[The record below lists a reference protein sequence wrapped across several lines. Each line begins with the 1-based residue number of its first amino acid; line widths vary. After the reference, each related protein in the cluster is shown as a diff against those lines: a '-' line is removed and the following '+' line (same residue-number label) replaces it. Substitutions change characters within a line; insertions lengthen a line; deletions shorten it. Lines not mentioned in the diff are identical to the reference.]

1 MNKFFRN
8 KPLAITVISVII
20 LISLLVFTAGGGLGS
35 VSSTLG
41 GVFTPVGSFFSGV
54 VNSVGDFFGGIFGG
68 GTQAE
73 VAKLEEK
80 VALLDIQN
88 QGLLESE
95 KENQRL
101 KELLDYEETLTK
113 NDTVFA
119 KVISKEPGYMFDV
132 FVINV
137 GYNQGVRK
145 DMAVVNADGLVGRIS
160 EVGGNWSQV
169 IAVID
174 SRSAISVMVER
185 TRDHGVIN
193 GTTQMD
199 DVCTMSYLPVE
210 SNAAPGDTI
219 ITSGLDGVF
228 PKGIAIGEVT
238 EVSTK
243 DNQLEKVATVKPYV
257 DFYHVEEVLV
267 VMPTDETD
275 TASGSNADTQ
285 TSAANSEAGE

>member
-41 GVFTPVGSFFSGV
+41 GVFTPVGSFLSGV

-73 VAKLEEK
+73 IASLEEK

-101 KELLDYEETLTK
+101 KELLDYKDTLTK
-113 NDTVFA
+113 NETVFA

-199 DVCTMSYLPVE
+199 GVCTMSYLPVE

-228 PKGIAIGEVT
+228 PKGISIGEVT

-257 DFYHVEEVLV
+257 DFYHIEEVLV

-275 TASGSNADTQ
+275 TTSG
-285 TSAANSEAGE
+285 ANE